1 MVIGMVSI
9 FYAFITAPTLAGADL
24 FYFFG
29 FFLAFFSKRVD
40 NSEKPA
46 HGVPSPGTALGW
58 NFGHIAYCTT
68 YYDGLTTWYYAYFP
82 DGGYAFTNN
91 PGFTT
96 LAASACQTGNLAGL
110 FVTRLNPFQWNAVA
124 TFPYK

>member
-9 FYAFITAPTLAGADL
+9 FYAFVTAPTLAGADL

-46 HGVPSPGTALGW
+46 HPENDKLASFHFSSPLL
-58 NFGHIAYCTT
+58 FR
-68 YYDGLTTWYYAYFP
+68 LTPWTVRILLP
-82 DGGYAFTNN
+82 E
-91 PGFTT
+91 
-96 LAASACQTGNLAGL
+96 
-110 FVTRLNPFQWNAVA
+110 
-124 TFPYK
+124 TFSRQPKF